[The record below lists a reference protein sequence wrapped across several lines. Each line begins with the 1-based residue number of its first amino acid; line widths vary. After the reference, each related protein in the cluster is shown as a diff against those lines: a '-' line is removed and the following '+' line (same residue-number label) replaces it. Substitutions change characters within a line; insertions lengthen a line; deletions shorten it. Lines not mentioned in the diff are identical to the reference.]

1 MSPSHGN
8 AGHAS
13 GERSFL
19 AKWIRRLSIP
29 IVIAWIVVVVGLAM
43 AAPQLEQV
51 AQANTVSLSPSDAP
65 SMKAMKNMGRL
76 FEESD
81 SNSAAMIVME
91 GDKPLG
97 PGVHKFYDEM
107 VTQLRADTKH
117 VQHVQDFWGDPLTE
131 SGAQST
137 DGKSAYVQLNL
148 AGDMGETLA
157 NESIDSVRNIVKKL
171 TTDEHGKP
179 KELPDGLK
187 VYVTGAA
194 ALQADMGHAGDSSM
208 IKITGLT
215 FIVIIVMLLFF
226 YRSIFTVLMVLF
238 MVGVQLGAARG
249 MISLLGNNH
258 IIGLST
264 FAVNLLV
271 VLVIAAGTDYAIF
284 LIGRYQEARV
294 NGADRE
300 AAYYEMFRG
309 TAHVIVGTGS
319 TIAGAMYCLSFT
331 RMPYFQTMGVPCAV
345 AVLTAVVVA
354 LTLGPSL
361 ITLGSRFGLFEPK
374 RAMRIRSWRRIGA
387 AIVRWPGPIL
397 AASLAIAIIGLAAL
411 PGYKTSYDDKKYIPK
426 DIPANQG
433 FQAAD
438 RHFDPARMNPEML
451 VLESDHDMRN
461 SADFLVID
469 KLAKAVFRVPG
480 IARVQAITRPQ
491 GTPIEHSSI
500 PFLISAQG
508 VGQVQNLKLLK
519 DRMADM
525 KVQSDQMGVMVG
537 TMRKMLAS
545 MTELTGVMHSMVGEM
560 HNLKGTIHEMRDS
573 IENFDDWFRPIRNY
587 FYWEK
592 HCFDIPICQAFR
604 SIFELLDKID
614 ELTESMDVM
623 IVTMDQMDVLMP
635 QMVADMRDMI
645 PLMESMQSM
654 MATMHSTMAGMYD
667 LQDETSKD
675 STAMGRAFDKAKN
688 DDSFYLPPEIF
699 DNPDFKRGL
708 KMFLSPDGKTLR
720 MIISHRGD
728 PATPE
733 GLSHIEPIKQAAIE
747 AVKGTPLEDAKIELG
762 GTAAT
767 FKDMSDGA
775 HYDLLIAGIS
785 ALCLIFLI
793 MLLITRSFV
802 ASLVIVGTVAL
813 SLGASFGLS
822 VIIWQYILG
831 IELHWLVMQMA
842 IIVLLAV
849 GSDYNLL
856 LVSRLKEE
864 LHGGLKTGIIRSM
877 GGTGSVVTSAGLV
890 FAFTMAVMAVSDLRI
905 IGQVGTTIALGLL
918 FDTLIVR
925 SFMTPAIATILGRWF
940 WWPLNERTRPVSPP
954 RVPPA
959 SQPVPPP
966 TPPVP
971 AGTGHGDEP
980 VTTEFPRPQA

>member
-1 MSPSHGN
+1 MSGSHAN
-8 AGHAS
+8 
-13 GERSFL
+13 GEPTFV

-29 IVIAWIVVVVGLAM
+29 IVIGWVALVVILAL

-51 AQANTVSLSPSDAP
+51 GQENAVSLSPSDAP

-76 FEESD
+76 FQESD
-81 SNSAAMIVME
+81 SNSVTMIVLE
-91 GDKPLG
+91 GDQPLG
-97 PGVHKFYDEM
+97 PGAHKFYDEM
-107 VTQLRADTKH
+107 VSQLRADTKH

-137 DGKSAYVQLNL
+137 DGKATYVQVNL
-148 AGDMGETLA
+148 SGDMGETLA
-157 NESIDSVRNIVKKL
+157 NESIEAVRDIVKKL
-171 TTDEHGKP
+171 TTDEHGNP
-179 KELPDGLK
+179 KAMPDGLK

-208 IKITGLT
+208 LKITGLT
-215 FIVIIVMLLFF
+215 FIVIIIMLLFF
-226 YRSIFTVLMVLF
+226 YRSIFTVLMVLL
-238 MVGVQLGAARG
+238 MVGIQLGAARG
-249 MISLLGNNH
+249 MISVLGDNH

-294 NGADRE
+294 NGLDRE
-300 AAYYEMFRG
+300 AAYYEMFHG
-309 TAHVIVGTGS
+309 TAHVILGTGS

-331 RMPYFQTMGVPCAV
+331 RMPYFQTLGVPCAV
-345 AVLTAVVVA
+345 AVLTAVAVA
-354 LTLGPSL
+354 LTVGPSL
-361 ITLGSRFGLFEPK
+361 ITIGSKLGLFEPK
-374 RAMRIRSWRRIGA
+374 RAMRIRTWRRIGA
-387 AIVRWPGPIL
+387 AITRWPGPIL
-397 AASLAIAIIGLAAL
+397 AASMAIAIIGLAAL

-451 VLESDHDMRN
+451 ILESDHDMRN

-469 KLAKAVFRVPG
+469 KLAKAVYRVPG

-508 VGQVQNLKLLK
+508 VGQVQNLKLMK

-525 KVQSDQMGVMVG
+525 KVQADQMGVMVT
-537 TMRKMLAS
+537 TMKKMLAN
-545 MTELTGVMHSMVGEM
+545 MTELTGVMHQMIVDM
-560 HNLKGTIHEMRDS
+560 HTLQGTIHDMRDS
-573 IENFDDWFRPIRNY
+573 LENFDDWFRPIKNY

-592 HCFDIPICQAFR
+592 HCFDIPVCQAFR
-604 SIFELLDKID
+604 SIFEVLDKID
-614 ELTESMDVM
+614 ELTENMDGM
-623 IVTMDQMDVLMP
+623 IVSMEQMDVIMP
-635 QMVADMRDMI
+635 KMVEDMRDMI
-645 PLMESMQSM
+645 PLMESMQNM
-654 MATMHSTMAGMYD
+654 MLTMHSTMAGMYD

-728 PATPE
+728 PTSPE
-733 GLSHIEPIKQAAIE
+733 GLSHIEPIKLAAIE

-767 FKDMSDGA
+767 FHDMADGA
-775 HYDLLIAGIS
+775 RYDLMIAGIS

-802 ASLVIVGTVAL
+802 ASLVIVGTVLL

-831 IELHWLVMQMA
+831 KELHWMVMQMA

-864 LHGGLKTGIIRSM
+864 LPGGLKTGMIRAM

-890 FAFTMAVMAVSDLRI
+890 FAFTMMAMAISDLTI
-905 IGQVGTTIALGLL
+905 IGQVGTTIGLGLL
-918 FDTLIVR
+918 FDTLVVR

-940 WWPLNERTRPVSPP
+940 WWPLNVRTRPLPPP
-954 RVPPA
+954 RTPQPDTTPPPPA
-959 SQPVPPP
+959 PAPVGAGPD
-966 TPPVP
+966 P
-971 AGTGHGDEP
+971 A
-980 VTTEFPRPQA
+980 TTEFPRPSY